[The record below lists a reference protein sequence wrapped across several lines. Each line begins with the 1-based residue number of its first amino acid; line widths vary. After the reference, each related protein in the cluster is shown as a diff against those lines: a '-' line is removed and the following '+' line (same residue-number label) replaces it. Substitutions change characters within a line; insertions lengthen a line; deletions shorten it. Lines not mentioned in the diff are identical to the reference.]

1 MEEKVLERATYLWN
15 EIPRRM
21 SQREC
26 VKKAILDLN
35 ADKYIEDNARMFDIT
50 IDEAMVDF
58 ENNILSQ
65 MEGNDR

>member
-26 VKKAILDLN
+26 VKKAINDLQ
-35 ADKYIEDNARMFDIT
+35 AEGYIEDNARMFDIT

>member
-58 ENNILSQ
+58 ENNILSR
-65 MEGNDR
+65 MDINDR

>member
-1 MEEKVLERATYLWN
+1 MEEKALERATYLWN

-65 MEGNDR
+65 MKWNDR